1 MANLEIE
8 GRIARKLNVQSG
20 RSARGEWFKQEFIL
34 EFQDGNF
41 TSNAVFSV
49 WGEDKVK
56 DLEAYEIGCQVKV
69 SFGISSREY
78 NGRWYTDL
86 QMAGQ
91 EAVGTVPAPTLNDM
105 PDEQPDSD
113 DLPF

>member
-56 DLEAYEIGCQVKV
+56 DLEAYEIGRQVKV
-69 SFGISSREY
+69 SFQRETRFTWKMTSPPVKSSAIY
-78 NGRWYTDL
+78 KLFSKWPTFPL
-86 QMAGQ
+86 KK
-91 EAVGTVPAPTLNDM
+91 VVPPRF
-105 PDEQPDSD
+105 PS
-113 DLPF
+113 FS